1 MLGAMLGDFV
11 RGRKVLES
19 YSDGVRRGIELHR
32 FIDQSVDALPDVVNL
47 RKYFPAPF
55 RRYSGIII
63 DLAYDHELARRWEL
77 YSNETLQDFDLR
89 VREAL
94 SRHDEIVP
102 GRLRRFMQYADRR
115 GLFAAYRNK
124 SEILLSLTGI
134 GTRLSRPNPLHQVDE
149 IWDGLQ
155 PRFAA
160 SFDSVL
166 WQVQKGVD
174 EWLAERSGSHDR

>member
-19 YSDGVRRGIELHR
+19 YPDGVRRGIELHR

-47 RKYFPAPF
+47 RKYFSAPF

-63 DLAYDHELARRWEL
+63 DLAYDHELARRWDS
-77 YSNETLQDFDLR
+77 YSNESLEDFDLR
-89 VREAL
+89 VREML
-94 SRHDEIVP
+94 SRHDEMVP
-102 GRLRRFMQYADRR
+102 GKLRRFMHYADKR

-124 SEILLSLTGI
+124 TEILVSLTGI
-134 GTRLSRPNPLHQVDE
+134 GTRLSRPNPLHRVDE
-149 IWDGLQ
+149 IWEGLQ
-155 PRFAA
+155 PRFSA

-166 WQVQKGVD
+166 WQVQKGVE
-174 EWLAERSGSHDR
+174 EWLSERFHRHPG